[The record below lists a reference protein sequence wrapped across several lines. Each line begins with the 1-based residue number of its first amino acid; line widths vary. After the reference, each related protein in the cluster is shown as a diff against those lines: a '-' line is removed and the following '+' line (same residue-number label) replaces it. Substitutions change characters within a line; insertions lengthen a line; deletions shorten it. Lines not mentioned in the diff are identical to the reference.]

1 MRLYTL
7 VGNVVD
13 RYSIPNIN
21 VLTFQ
26 WVCSLKWQPVPRPD
40 SKVKWISLRGRCRW
54 VTHGN
59 KQVEGVDYDA
69 CIRV

>member
-21 VLTFQ
+21 VLTFH
-26 WVCSLKWQPVPRPD
+26 WVCSLKWQPVPMPD